1 MNSRK
6 TTPADD
12 RQPSAVMGVTVA
24 RPRRS
29 VSGGVGVR
37 GRRQA
42 RRASEPYETA
52 VKNGVYC
59 PVDPNSGSKSGT
71 RERDSNGAGR
81 RCSVSLSAA
90 AGLLW
95 LVVVMVS
102 VVVVF
107 VDSLAAHGL
116 AYTLEALV
124 TGLFTW
130 LTVLVAVLV
139 KALLFFLPL
148 LDKFDR

>member
-1 MNSRK
+1 
-6 TTPADD
+6 
-12 RQPSAVMGVTVA
+12 MGVTVA

-42 RRASEPYETA
+42 RRAFEPYETV

-59 PVDPNSGSKSGT
+59 PVDPNSGSKSGRASAIAT
-71 RERDSNGAGR
+71 ARGGGVRY
-81 RCSVSLSAA
+81 SLSAA

-124 TGLFTW
+124 AGLFTW